1 MSLSSAGLEPL
12 DVPLE
17 LLVPP
22 LGFVSAA
29 LGVPQGG
36 LQRGH
41 TPVVLGQGGLELRHF
56 GSQLRVLLLQPARH
70 VSITV
75 SICSQF
81 TPVKVGFYQTKG
93 SRNGGVSQAGIFKYP
108 PTRDE
113 LSQNGFHFQRD

>member
-1 MSLSSAGLEPL
+1 MWSSEANQSGIGGLPGQRSGVSHSSAGLEPL

-29 LGVPQGG
+29 LGVPQGD

-41 TPVVLGQGGLELRHF
+41 TPVVLGQGRLELRHF

-70 VSITV
+70 T
-75 SICSQF
+75 
-81 TPVKVGFYQTKG
+81 
-93 SRNGGVSQAGIFKYP
+93 
-108 PTRDE
+108 
-113 LSQNGFHFQRD
+113 